1 MHIHTYRHMLI
12 VLIIIII
19 IMEILIIIMEIIII
33 IIINVIIINSHS
45 FASLSRVLAPR
56 ASETWPSDTGL
67 NTQYIKIVYLLT

>member
-12 VLIIIII
+12 VLIIII
-19 IMEILIIIMEIIII
+19 MEILIIIMEIIIII

-67 NTQYIKIVYLLT
+67 HTQYIKIVYLLT